1 MRMGAQGGTVRMGAQ
16 GGTVRMG
23 AQGGKVRKGVARRLL
38 DRMFVGGEV
47 LEVERLTERMRRVR
61 IGGPA
66 LAGLAWTPGQHVRLL
81 IEGGGLLGGVLRT
94 YSIWAYDPSW
104 EAMDLIG
111 YDHGGD
117 SPGASW
123 VRNAEPGQEVA
134 FTRPDGGF
142 VLREQAPYHLFA
154 GEETASVAF
163 GAMLRALPPGGVAYG
178 AVEAEGPG
186 GHLDLPRE
194 LVRVCRDGASAA
206 RSEVLVNAVRELDL
220 PAEPG
225 VAYLAGEARTIQAV
239 RAHLVGERGWSRK
252 DVRTKPFWTPGRKG
266 MD

>member
-1 MRMGAQGGTVRMGAQ
+1 MSPQGGD
-16 GGTVRMG
+16 
-23 AQGGKVRKGVARRLL
+23 VRKGLARRLL
-38 DRMFVGGEV
+38 DRMLVGGEV
-47 LEVERLTERMRRVR
+47 LEVEQVAARMRRIR
-61 IGGPA
+61 IGGAA
-66 LAGLAWTPGQHVRLL
+66 LAGLTWTPGQHVRVL
-81 IEGGGLLGGVLRT
+81 IGDGGGLLGGVLRT
-94 YSIWAYDPSW
+94 YSIWAFDPSW

-163 GAMLRALPPGGVAYG
+163 GAMLRALPPDRPAFGV
-178 AVEAEGPG
+178 VEAEEPG
-186 GHLDLPRE
+186 GHLELPRE
-194 LVRVCRDGASAA
+194 LVGVCRDGAPAA
-206 RSEVLVNAVRELDL
+206 RSEVLVNTVRELDL
-220 PAEPG
+220 PDGPG

-239 RAHLVGERGWSRK
+239 RAHLVGERGWPRK